1 MLNILRLSL
10 CALACAAATAAL
22 AAEPAPGHRLNHA
35 DLWLLKRV
43 GAPVLSPDGERAV
56 FNLSEPA
63 YAAKDAG
70 SDLWLVATDGHS
82 AARQLTHTHSPESGV
97 AFSPDGSR
105 IAFSARRD
113 GDTEEQIYVLDLAG
127 GGEALR
133 VSSAA
138 LGARSPRFSPDGQS
152 IAFEAEVW
160 PGARD
165 DADNRRLAKERA
177 DRPYAARVYD
187 SFPVRRWDHWLDE
200 RQVHLFVQPLNSTAQ
215 ALDLLAGSALTAHSG
230 YSGRSEDDGVTL
242 DATWT
247 PDGLG

>member
-22 AAEPAPGHRLNHA
+22 AAEPTPGHGLNHA

-43 GAPVLSPDGERAV
+43 GVPVLSPDGERAV

-152 IAFEAEVW
+152 IAFEAEI
-160 PGARD
+160 G
-165 DADNRRLAKERA
+165 RA
-177 DRPYAARVYD
+177 HV
-187 SFPVRRWDHWLDE
+187 
-200 RQVHLFVQPLNSTAQ
+200 
-215 ALDLLAGSALTAHSG
+215 
-230 YSGRSEDDGVTL
+230 
-242 DATWT
+242 
-247 PDGLG
+247 